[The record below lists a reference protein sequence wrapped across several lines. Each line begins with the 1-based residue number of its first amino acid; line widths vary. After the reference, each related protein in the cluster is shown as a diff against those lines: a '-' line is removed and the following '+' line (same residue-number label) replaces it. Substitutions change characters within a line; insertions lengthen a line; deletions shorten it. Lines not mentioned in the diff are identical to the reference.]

1 MRDLDG
7 RTAVITGGAGAIG
20 LAMARALGAEGMQI
34 VLADVEQRALDAAAR
49 DLEAEG
55 VDVLAVTCDVS
66 DAASVEAL
74 ADHAE
79 ERFGRVHVVCNNAG
93 VVTPHDAWGPLEDWE
108 WVLGV
113 DLWGVIHGVHT
124 FVPRILAPGEPGH
137 VVNTASVAGILTFP
151 GIPSYSVAK
160 QGVVAISESLLHSL
174 ADEPIGVSVLCPGAV
189 RSGIGTSERN
199 RPGRP
204 ADAPEPERAREWAPE
219 TLEADEVAQQVL
231 DAIRTDTFWV
241 FPHDHYVEMHHERAL
256 SMREGTPPPPA
267 ATPR

>member
-1 MRDLDG
+1 MQDLDG

-20 LAMARALGAEGMQI
+20 LAMAKAFAAHGMQV
-34 VLADVEQRALDAAAR
+34 VLADVEQHALDAAAD
-49 DLEAEG
+49 DLAAEG

-74 ADHAE
+74 ADRAE
-79 ERFGRVHVVCNNAG
+79 ERFGNVHVVCNNAG
-93 VVTPHDAWGPLEDWE
+93 VVTPHEPWGSLEDWE

-113 DLWGVIHGVHT
+113 DLWGVIHGVRT
-124 FVPRILAPGEPGH
+124 FVPRMLAHGEPGH

-160 QGVVAISESLLHSL
+160 QGVVALSESMLHRL

-204 ADAPEPERAREWAPE
+204 GDAPDPQRTRPWAPE
-219 TLEADEVAQQVL
+219 TLEPDEVAQQVL
-231 DAIRTDTFWV
+231 DAIRTDTFWI
-241 FPHDHYVEMHHERAL
+241 FPHQHYVNMHHERAVT
-256 SMREGTPPPPA
+256 MREGTSPPPV